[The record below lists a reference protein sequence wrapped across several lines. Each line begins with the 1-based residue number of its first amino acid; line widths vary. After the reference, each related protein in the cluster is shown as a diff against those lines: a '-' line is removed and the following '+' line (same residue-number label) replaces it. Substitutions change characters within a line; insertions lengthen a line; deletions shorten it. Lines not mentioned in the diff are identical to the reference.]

1 MDRSEVTSLIL
12 LDLSA
17 AFDTVDHSILLTRLQ
32 NWFGLDS
39 LSLDWFSSYLSL
51 RSQAVS
57 INDSISAF
65 STLSCGVPQGSVLGP
80 LLFTLYTTPLGSVIS
95 KNSLKYHLYADD
107 TQLYI
112 SFTPTNSALS
122 LESLTTTFN
131 DILSWM
137 NLNKLLLNP
146 SKTEFLL
153 IGTKQQR
160 LKFSD
165 LTNLSLSNDI
175 IPVSSSARN
184 LGFIFDSDMSFSDQ
198 INSVSKSCHFH
209 IRDIRR
215 IRHLLPLSTATALA
229 NSLVSS
235 KLDYCNSLYSG
246 IYDMIKYHLYADDTQ
261 LYISFTPTNSA
272 LSLDTL
278 TTTFNDILSWMNLN
292 KLLLN
297 PSKTEFLLIGTKQQ
311 RLKFSDLTNLSLSND
326 IIPVSSSA
334 RNLGFIFDSDM
345 SFSDQ
350 IKSVSKSC
358 HFHIRDIR
366 RIRHLL
372 PLSAA
377 TALAN
382 SLVSSKLDY
391 CNSLYSGISQV
402 NLNKLQRIQN
412 SLARVITNTSK
423 YQHIT
428 PILKKLHWLPIKQR
442 IDYKLCLLTYKTLT
456 NQQPTYLYNSLSFP
470 SHSVSTRSSD
480 SLVLSI
486 PYVRSSLGKRAFS
499 VIGPRLWNSLPPD
512 TRNSS
517 SLPIFRSRLK
527 THLFKIAFPP

>member
-1 MDRSEVTSLIL
+1 MNSVQSSQILSISLFLKEFFHRHSNKLLSSLFSKNHFYPLMISTTFVQFQTSSSFPKFSKKSLLPAFNLTCLLTHCLLLFSLLTGSFILLKLLFLKSTMTSSLRWIVVRSLHSFFSTYLLPLIL
-12 LDLSA
+12 
-17 AFDTVDHSILLTRLQ
+17 SIIPSFLLVFKT
-32 NWFGLDS
+32 WFGLDG

-112 SFTPTNSALS
+112 SFTPTTSALS
-122 LESLTTTFN
+122 LETLTTTFN

-215 IRHLLPLSTATALA
+215 IRHLLPLSTA
-229 NSLVSS
+229 
-235 KLDYCNSLYSG
+235 
-246 IYDMIKYHLYADDTQ
+246 I
-261 LYISFTPTNSA
+261 
-272 LSLDTL
+272 
-278 TTTFNDILSWMNLN
+278 
-292 KLLLN
+292 
-297 PSKTEFLLIGTKQQ
+297 
-311 RLKFSDLTNLSLSND
+311 
-326 IIPVSSSA
+326 
-334 RNLGFIFDSDM
+334 
-345 SFSDQ
+345 
-350 IKSVSKSC
+350 
-358 HFHIRDIR
+358 
-366 RIRHLL
+366 
-372 PLSAA
+372 
-377 TALAN
+377 ALAN

-391 CNSLYSGISQV
+391 CNSLYSGISQT

-428 PILKKLHWLPIKQR
+428 PTLKKLHWLPIKQR
-442 IDYKLCLLTYKTLT
+442 IDYKSCLLTYKTLT
-456 NQQPTYLYNSLSFP
+456 NQQPTYLYNSLSFH

-527 THLFKIAFPP
+527 THLFKIVFPP

>member
-1 MDRSEVTSLIL
+1 M
-12 LDLSA
+12 
-17 AFDTVDHSILLTRLQ
+17 
-32 NWFGLDS
+32 
-39 LSLDWFSSYLSL
+39 
-51 RSQAVS
+51 
-57 INDSISAF
+57 
-65 STLSCGVPQGSVLGP
+65 
-80 LLFTLYTTPLGSVIS
+80 IS

-112 SFTPTNSALS
+112 SFTPTNSALC
-122 LESLTTTFN
+122 LETLTPTFT

-184 LGFIFDSDMSFSDQ
+184 LGFIFDSDMSFSEQ
-198 INSVSKSCHFH
+198 IN
-209 IRDIRR
+209 
-215 IRHLLPLSTATALA
+215 
-229 NSLVSS
+229 
-235 KLDYCNSLYSG
+235 
-246 IYDMIKYHLYADDTQ
+246 
-261 LYISFTPTNSA
+261 
-272 LSLDTL
+272 
-278 TTTFNDILSWMNLN
+278 
-292 KLLLN
+292 
-297 PSKTEFLLIGTKQQ
+297 
-311 RLKFSDLTNLSLSND
+311 
-326 IIPVSSSA
+326 
-334 RNLGFIFDSDM
+334 
-345 SFSDQ
+345 
-350 IKSVSKSC
+350 SVSKSC

-391 CNSLYSGISQV
+391 CNSLYSGISQS

-428 PILKKLHWLPIKQR
+428 PTLKKLHWLPIKQR

-486 PYVRSSLGKRAFS
+486 PYVRSSLGKRAFLSS
-499 VIGPRLWNSLPPD
+499 VHDFGIPYLPIPEIRILYQLSVPGSKHTSSKLHSLPRLFPISLD
-512 TRNSS
+512 C
-517 SLPIFRSRLK
+517 LPGF
-527 THLFKIAFPP
+527 

>member
-1 MDRSEVTSLIL
+1 MDRGEVTSLIL

-32 NWFGLDS
+32 NWFGLDG
-39 LSLDWFSSYLSL
+39 LSLAWFTSYLSS

-65 STLSCGVPQGSVLGP
+65 SSLSCGVPQGSVLGP
-80 LLFTLYTTPLGSVIS
+80 LLFTLYTTPLCSVIS
-95 KNSLKYHLYADD
+95 KNSL
-107 TQLYI
+107 
-112 SFTPTNSALS
+112 
-122 LESLTTTFN
+122 
-131 DILSWM
+131 
-137 NLNKLLLNP
+137 
-146 SKTEFLL
+146 
-153 IGTKQQR
+153 
-160 LKFSD
+160 
-165 LTNLSLSNDI
+165 
-175 IPVSSSARN
+175 
-184 LGFIFDSDMSFSDQ
+184 
-198 INSVSKSCHFH
+198 
-209 IRDIRR
+209 
-215 IRHLLPLSTATALA
+215 
-229 NSLVSS
+229 
-235 KLDYCNSLYSG
+235 
-246 IYDMIKYHLYADDTQ
+246 KYHLYADDTQ

-391 CNSLYSGISQV
+391 CNSLYSGISQA

-428 PILKKLHWLPIKQR
+428 PILKKLHCFQSNKELITNSVFSHTKHLQ
-442 IDYKLCLLTYKTLT
+442 INNQHIFTIVFHFLHILFLQDLLIHSFFPFHMFDHHLAKGL
-456 NQQPTYLYNSLSFP
+456 SLS
-470 SHSVSTRSSD
+470 SVHVSGIHSLLIPETRLLYQYSVPGSKHTSSKLL
-480 SLVLSI
+480 SL
-486 PYVRSSLGKRAFS
+486 
-499 VIGPRLWNSLPPD
+499 PRLFPISLD
-512 TRNSS
+512 C
-517 SLPIFRSRLK
+517 LPGF
-527 THLFKIAFPP
+527 